1 MWPVDQPTL
10 ADSNNSLHLRPLRAE
25 DLEAVTSA
33 CQDPDIQHFTMV
45 PTPYRREDADD
56 FLEAGKTGWA
66 GHTAAIFA
74 IADEQHRFIGAC
86 SLLAVDL
93 DKSIAGIGY
102 WVAPWGRGSG
112 AARQAVTLV
121 TAWAHDVLGVRL
133 LLMEI
138 EPANPASVRSAVA
151 AGFRFT
157 GQEATA
163 TVKGEDR
170 LFQIYE
176 HHSAQD

>member
-10 ADSNNSLHLRPLRAE
+10 ADRNNSLHLRPLRAD
-25 DLEAVTSA
+25 DLEAVTRA

-45 PTPYRREDADD
+45 PTPYGRDDADD
-56 FLEAGKTGWA
+56 FLEAARTGWT
-66 GHTAAIFA
+66 GGTAAIFA
-74 IADEQHRFIGAC
+74 IADEQDSLIGAC
-86 SLLAVDL
+86 SLLAVNL
-93 DKSIAGIGY
+93 EKSLAAIGY

-121 TAWAHDVLGVRL
+121 STWAHEVLGVRR

-176 HHSAQD
+176 HRSTQD